1 MMDANNVTADTFIH
15 ASSAHRENT
24 NVIFTSEK
32 LDKSDKI
39 IDAVNNLTINYY
51 KYYESNT
58 ATASYSQ
65 VNLTRNPETVN
76 HTININFE
84 QKLLSYPTIPVLL
97 PPNNLGID
105 QDIAANILTPKNSPD
120 TFYKVNCRGHGI
132 GRRVDVQDS
141 LASC

>member
-1 MMDANNVTADTFIH
+1 MEETSMMDANNVTADTFIH

-76 HTININFE
+76 HTININVE
-84 QKLLSYPTIPVLL
+84 QKLFSYQIIPVL
-97 PPNNLGID
+97 PPPTNPGTDQGIEE
-105 QDIAANILTPKNSPD
+105 IILAPQTLL
-120 TFYKVNCRGHGI
+120 THGTK
-132 GRRVDVQDS
+132 
-141 LASC
+141 